1 MENINNKPDLA
12 TYYMYEQ
19 NDEIFKFE
27 LPDNSDSIIKVMG
40 VGGGGSNAVN
50 YMYKQ
55 GIKGVDFFVCN
66 TDVQAL
72 NKSPVPNKIQIGKSS
87 AKGLGAGTDPE
98 AGRLAAEEN
107 ADEIKELL
115 KNGGAKMVFITA
127 GMGGGTGT
135 GAAPVIARIAHEL
148 NILTVGIVTL
158 PFTYE
163 GPNKNRI
170 AQDGISKMK
179 SYCDTVL
186 VVVNDNIIKEYGNQP
201 LREAYFQADA
211 ILATAAKAIAETI
224 TNPSDWVNV
233 DFNDVRNTL
242 LNGKNSVMGS
252 GTAAGENRINEAIS
266 RAMDSKLLDN
276 NDIKGA
282 TKILVSVMHSNAHQ
296 ITADEFHQLL
306 GIIQNKAGSLAD
318 LKYGITTDD
327 TLGES
332 IQVTIIAAGFGV
344 AQEPYVEVPQVTMP
358 TANFDIPIA
367 ANLVDG
373 TAALNPEPVKEPEP
387 EIQAPQAA
395 KEEVEE
401 LPFPVENTLISKP
414 QAPIQEPKEVV
425 SLDGNYLMATDLNT
439 ADNPLSHL
447 EQKGIAR
454 TLTLDQIE
462 LEMKKRGNDFKNTGR
477 LPKVSSLPNQSSSS
491 YSVTETNLQNF
502 PPAGPSL
509 SSSVITGNKYELGKN
524 RFLHDQAD

>member
-1 MENINNKPDLA
+1 
-12 TYYMYEQ
+12 MYEQ

-50 YMYKQ
+50 YMFKQ

-115 KNGGAKMVFITA
+115 KNGGAKMIFITA

-148 NILTVGIVTL
+148 NVLTVGIVTL

-252 GTAAGENRINEAIS
+252 GTASGENRINEAIS

-306 GIIQNKAGSLAD
+306 GIIQTKAGSLAD

-332 IQVTIIAAGFGV
+332 IQITIIAAGFGV
-344 AQEPYVEVPQVTMP
+344 AQEPYEEVQPANIP
-358 TANFDIPIA
+358 SANFDIPIA

-373 TAALNPEPVKEPEP
+373 TSGIAQEAIPATQEPKTETTPE
-387 EIQAPQAA
+387 A
-395 KEEVEE
+395 KEEVDE
-401 LPFPVENTLISKP
+401 LPFPVENTLISKTQEP
-414 QAPIQEPKEVV
+414 VKEPKEVV
-425 SLDGNYLMATDLNT
+425 SLDGSYLMATDVNS

-447 EQKGIAR
+447 EQKGVAR

-462 LEMKKRGNDFKNTGR
+462 MEMKKRGNDFKSTGR
-477 LPKVSSLPNQSSSS
+477 LPKATTVPGQGNSGFQ
-491 YSVTETNLQNF
+491 VTETNLQNF
-502 PPAGPSL
+502 PPSGSSL
-509 SSSVITGNKYELGKN
+509 SGSVITGNKYELGKN